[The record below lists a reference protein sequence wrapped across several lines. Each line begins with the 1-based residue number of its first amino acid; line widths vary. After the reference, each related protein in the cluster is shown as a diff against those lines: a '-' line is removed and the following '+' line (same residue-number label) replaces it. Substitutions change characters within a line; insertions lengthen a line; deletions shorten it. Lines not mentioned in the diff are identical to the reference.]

1 MSQYAVKTRF
11 SFTGTFFISA
21 NSKEEAREYVE
32 SHCGLILGGN
42 IHSSLPYDAVDWDFP
57 VHPDKAIGRISITQ
71 EMEQQ
76 DEQTA

>member
-21 NSKEEAREYVE
+21 ASKEEAREYVE

-57 VHPDKAIGRISITQ
+57 VHPDKAIVRITK
-71 EMEQQ
+71 EMERQ